1 MKILHDVHNHNIF
14 SNCCNDPW
22 ASTDAF
28 VKKELELGN
37 KIFGLSNHIWD
48 ESVKGASGWYS
59 KQTITKAE
67 EAKASLAKA
76 PKELKCL
83 FGAESEY
90 FHCHD
95 RLGMSVEGA
104 KRFDYMLIP
113 HSHQHMRNQ
122 VLWDLPEIQ
131 EMRAKIAADVQAALP
146 YLEKA
151 GATLVYGCTLPRVN
165 KSGSFL
171 ARAVMLYEFRKY
183 IDSYLAK
190 YCSLSHIRNLGDI
203 INFNNANPEAAIKYG
218 QNILE
223 ESHRKTSGRLT
234 ENLYL
239 SEKVRLT
246 REAGALIDKTL
257 ADNEVDLV
265 VHPIFSELPPIS
277 GYPILNIPAGIA
289 ANGLPTGLSMIAG
302 AFSEAKLLAWGYAF
316 EQASQLR
323 VVPEAA
329 KI

>member
-14 SNCCNDPW
+14 SNCCNDAW

-28 VKKELELGN
+28 VKKEVELGN

-76 PKELKCL
+76 PATLKCL

-95 RLGMSVEGA
+95 RVGMSVEGA

-131 EMRAKIAADVQAALP
+131 EMRAKIAADV
-146 YLEKA
+146 
-151 GATLVYGCTLPRVN
+151 
-165 KSGSFL
+165 
-171 ARAVMLYEFRKY
+171 RK
-183 IDSYLAK
+183 I
-190 YCSLSHIRNLGDI
+190 
-203 INFNNANPEAAIKYG
+203 NANQLGNTHTAVEKQGDNGVITH
-218 QNILE
+218 
-223 ESHRKTSGRLT
+223 HR
-234 ENLYL
+234 
-239 SEKVRLT
+239 
-246 REAGALIDKTL
+246 AG
-257 ADNEVDLV
+257 VLV
-265 VHPIFSELPPIS
+265 VFHDLQQGE
-277 GYPILNIPAGIA
+277 
-289 ANGLPTGLSMIAG
+289 
-302 AFSEAKLLAWGYAF
+302 
-316 EQASQLR
+316 
-323 VVPEAA
+323 
-329 KI
+329 